1 MNGEYLSVIISACML
16 VIAFITYNRG
26 TRKMDGEQISNM
38 AFLKNE
44 LEHIKSDLS
53 DIKDSISEIKKGSNS
68 MEVELSQIKEQI
80 TTLFKRVEALEERN
94 KNGY

>member
-1 MNGEYLSVIISACML
+1 MSGEYLSVIISACML

-38 AFLKNE
+38 AILKNE
-44 LEHIKSDLS
+44 LEHIKSDLG

-80 TTLFKRVEALEERN
+80 TTLFKRVEALEDRN

>member
-16 VIAFITYNRG
+16 VIAFVTYNRG

-80 TTLFKRVEALEERN
+80 TTLFKRVEALEDRN

>member
-1 MNGEYLSVIISACML
+1 MNGEYLSIVISACML

-80 TTLFKRVEALEERN
+80 TTLFKRVEALEDRN

>member
-26 TRKMDGEQISNM
+26 TRKMDGEQVSNM

-80 TTLFKRVEALEERN
+80 TTLFKRVEALEDRN

>member
-26 TRKMDGEQISNM
+26 TRKMDGEKISNM

-80 TTLFKRVEALEERN
+80 TTLFKRVEALEDRN

>member
-1 MNGEYLSVIISACML
+1 MSGEYLSVIISACML

-44 LEHIKSDLS
+44 LEHIKSDLG
-53 DIKDSISEIKKGSNS
+53 DIKDSIAEIKRGSNS
-68 MEVELSQIKEQI
+68 MEVELSQMKEQI
-80 TTLFKRVEALEERN
+80 TTLFKRVEALEDRN

>member
-26 TRKMDGEQISNM
+26 TSKMDGEQISNM

-80 TTLFKRVEALEERN
+80 TTLFKRVEALEDRN

>member
-1 MNGEYLSVIISACML
+1 MSGEYLSVIISACML

-44 LEHIKSDLS
+44 LEHIKSDLG

-68 MEVELSQIKEQI
+68 MEVELSELKQQIK
-80 TTLFKRVEALEERN
+80 TLFNRVESLEDRN

>member
-1 MNGEYLSVIISACML
+1 MSGEYLSVIISACML

-53 DIKDSISEIKKGSNS
+53 DIKDSISEINS

-80 TTLFKRVEALEERN
+80 TTLFKRVEALEDRN

>member
-1 MNGEYLSVIISACML
+1 MSGEYLSVIISACML

-53 DIKDSISEIKKGSNS
+53 DIKESISEIKKGSNS

-80 TTLFKRVEALEERN
+80 TTLFKRVESLEDRN

>member
-44 LEHIKSDLS
+44 LDHIKSDLS

-80 TTLFKRVEALEERN
+80 TTLFKRVEALEDRN

>member
-1 MNGEYLSVIISACML
+1 MSGEYLSVIISACML

-53 DIKDSISEIKKGSNS
+53 DIKDSISGSNS

-80 TTLFKRVEALEERN
+80 TTLFKRVEALEDRN

>member
-1 MNGEYLSVIISACML
+1 MSGEYLSVIISACML

-53 DIKDSISEIKKGSNS
+53 DIKDSISEIKKGRNS

-80 TTLFKRVEALEERN
+80 TTLFKRVEALEDRN
-94 KNGY
+94 NNGY

>member
-1 MNGEYLSVIISACML
+1 MSGEYLSVIISACML

-68 MEVELSQIKEQI
+68 MEVELSQMKEQI
-80 TTLFKRVEALEERN
+80 TTLFKRVEALEDRN

>member
-1 MNGEYLSVIISACML
+1 MSGEYLSVIISACML

-53 DIKDSISEIKKGSNS
+53 YIKNSISEIKKGSNS

-80 TTLFKRVEALEERN
+80 TTLFKRVGALEDRN

>member
-1 MNGEYLSVIISACML
+1 MSGEYLSIIISACML

-53 DIKDSISEIKKGSNS
+53 DIKNSISEIKKGSNS

-80 TTLFKRVEALEERN
+80 TTLFKRVEALEDRN

>member
-1 MNGEYLSVIISACML
+1 MSGEYLSVIISACML

-26 TRKMDGEQISNM
+26 TRKMDGEQLSNM

-44 LEHIKSDLS
+44 LEHIKSDLG

-80 TTLFKRVEALEERN
+80 TTLFKRVEALEDRN

>member
-80 TTLFKRVEALEERN
+80 TTLFKRVETLEDRN

>member
-53 DIKDSISEIKKGSNS
+53 DIKDSILEIKKGSNS

-80 TTLFKRVEALEERN
+80 TTLFKRVEALEDRN

>member
-80 TTLFKRVEALEERN
+80 TTLFKRVEVLEDRN

>member
-38 AFLKNE
+38 AFFKNE

-68 MEVELSQIKEQI
+68 MEVELSQTKEQI
-80 TTLFKRVEALEERN
+80 TTLFKRVEALEDRN

>member
-1 MNGEYLSVIISACML
+1 MSGEYLSVIISACML

-53 DIKDSISEIKKGSNS
+53 DIKNSISEIKKGSNS

>member
-1 MNGEYLSVIISACML
+1 MSGEYLSVIISACML

-53 DIKDSISEIKKGSNS
+53 DIKNSISEIKKGSNS

-80 TTLFKRVEALEERN
+80 TTLFKRVEVLEDRN

>member
-1 MNGEYLSVIISACML
+1 MNSEYLSIIISACML

-80 TTLFKRVEALEERN
+80 TTLFKRVEALEDRN

>member
-1 MNGEYLSVIISACML
+1 MNSEYLSVIISACML

-68 MEVELSQIKEQI
+68 MEVELSQIKEQT
-80 TTLFKRVEALEERN
+80 TTLFKRVEALEDRN

>member
-68 MEVELSQIKEQI
+68 MEVEFSQIKEQI
-80 TTLFKRVEALEERN
+80 TTLFKRVEALEDRN

>member
-38 AFLKNE
+38 TFLKNE

-80 TTLFKRVEALEERN
+80 TTLFKRVEALEDRN

>member
-1 MNGEYLSVIISACML
+1 MSGEYLSVIISACML
-16 VIAFITYNRG
+16 VIAFITYNRV

-44 LEHIKSDLS
+44 LEHIKSDLG

-80 TTLFKRVEALEERN
+80 TTLFKRVEALEDRN

>member
-1 MNGEYLSVIISACML
+1 MSGEYLSVIISACML

-44 LEHIKSDLS
+44 LEHIKSDLL
-53 DIKDSISEIKKGSNS
+53 DLMG
-68 MEVELSQIKEQI
+68 
-80 TTLFKRVEALEERN
+80 
-94 KNGY
+94 

>member
-44 LEHIKSDLS
+44 LEHIKSDLN

-68 MEVELSQIKEQI
+68 MEVELSQIKEQT
-80 TTLFKRVEALEERN
+80 TTLFKRVKALEDRN

>member
-1 MNGEYLSVIISACML
+1 MSGEYLSVIISACML

-80 TTLFKRVEALEERN
+80 TTLFKRVKALENRN

>member
-1 MNGEYLSVIISACML
+1 MSGEYLSVIISACML

-38 AFLKNE
+38 AFLKSE
-44 LEHIKSDLS
+44 LEHIKSDLG
-53 DIKDSISEIKKGSNS
+53 DIKNSISEIKKGSNS

-80 TTLFKRVEALEERN
+80 TTLFKRVEALEDRN

>member
-26 TRKMDGEQISNM
+26 TRRMDGEQISNM

-80 TTLFKRVEALEERN
+80 TTLFKRVEALEDRN

>member
-1 MNGEYLSVIISACML
+1 MSGEYLSVIISACML

-44 LEHIKSDLS
+44 LEHIKSDLG
-53 DIKDSISEIKKGSNS
+53 DIKDSISEIKKRKQFNGSGAFRT
-68 MEVELSQIKEQI
+68 K
-80 TTLFKRVEALEERN
+80 TTN
-94 KNGY
+94 KNFV

>member
-16 VIAFITYNRG
+16 LIAFITYNRG

-80 TTLFKRVEALEERN
+80 TTLFKRVEALEDRN

>member
-68 MEVELSQIKEQI
+68 MEVEISQIKEQI
-80 TTLFKRVEALEERN
+80 TTLFKRVEALEDRN

>member
-1 MNGEYLSVIISACML
+1 MSGEYLSVIISACML

-53 DIKDSISEIKKGSNS
+53 DIKNTISEIKKGSNS